1 MRILLLGKNGQVG
14 WELHRTLTPL
24 GEIFALSR
32 KDLDL
37 TNLGQIKAA
46 ISEIKPDLLVNAAA
60 YTDVDKAETEEDLA
74 YRVNAEA
81 VKMMVEEAEKYNTA
95 IVHYST
101 DYIFDGEK
109 GPYVED
115 DKPNPIN
122 AYGRSKLAGENII
135 RQSQLPYIIFRSGWI
150 YGGRGKNFLLTVLR
164 LARERE
170 KLKIVDDQY
179 GSPTWSRFIAE
190 ATANVLSRSNGQ
202 ITDFLKQYGGIYHLT
217 SSGSTTW
224 YNFARM
230 ILRLDPC
237 RQEQLCREVLPITTE
252 EFPTPAKRPKC
263 STLDNKR
270 VEKAYNLKRPRWDLM
285 LRDMFNHLK

>member
-14 WELHRTLTPL
+14 WELKRTLSPL
-24 GEIFALSR
+24 GELVALSR

-60 YTDVDKAETEEDLA
+60 YTDVDKAENEEDLA
-74 YRVNAEA
+74 YKVNAEA

-109 GPYVED
+109 DRPYLED

-122 AYGRSKLAGENII
+122 AYGRSKLAGENYL
-135 RQSQLPYIIFRSGWI
+135 RQSKLPYIIFRTSWI
-150 YGGRGKNFLLTVLR
+150 YGTRGKNFLLNILR

-170 KLKIVDDQY
+170 ELKIVDDQH

-190 ATANVLSRSNGQ
+190 ATATVLSLSNCH
-202 ITDFLKQYGGIYHLT
+202 IKEFLSQYGGVYHLA

-224 YNFARM
+224 YGFAEM
-230 ILRLDPC
+230 ILKLDPC
-237 RQEQLCREVLPITTE
+237 RQEQVCREVLPIRTE
-252 EFPTPAKRPKC
+252 EFFTPARRPKC
-263 STLDNKR
+263 SILNNER
-270 VEKAYNLKRPRWDLM
+270 VEKTFHLNRPRWDLM
-285 LRDMFNHLK
+285 LVDMFHY